1 MPPANLRSSRK
12 TDTNGLC
19 ANKGRRRFLKFLA
32 ASPLAALPA
41 TAWQTQQTAGAGAGS
56 GSGYFTPLTS
66 AKDAF
71 SVMDFEDAARRT
83 LPEAHFGYMAS
94 GVDDD
99 LTLKANREGFQHI
112 ELRTRRLID
121 VSKVDTRVELFGTTW
136 DFPIFI
142 CPTGAQ
148 RMFHPDA
155 ELATARAAKA
165 KGALQILSTV
175 TSVSYED
182 IAQARGGPVWYQLY
196 APAKWEQ
203 AEHII
208 KRVEAAGCPALALTV
223 DLLGGRNTETYN
235 RARRADKRECSECHN
250 GAPGSDLSVR
260 PMFKG
265 LDMTGFQM
273 NSPSMTW
280 DFVDRVKKTT
290 KMKFLLKG
298 LESREDAR
306 LAVEHGVD
314 GIIVSNHGG
323 RSMETLKPTIESL
336 PEVIEAVN
344 GRIPVLVDG
353 GFRRGSD
360 VIKALALGARAVG
373 IGRPYLWG
381 LSAFGQPGVER
392 VLDIMRGE
400 LQLAMR
406 QCGKTSIAQI
416 GKDTIAMKHA

>member
-1 MPPANLRSSRK
+1 MLPANLK
-12 TDTNGLC
+12 D
-19 ANKGRRRFLKFLA
+19 RRRFLKFLA

-41 TAWQTQQTAGAGAGS
+41 SAWQQSSPAS
-56 GSGYFTPLTS
+56 GSGPASEYFVPLTNP
-66 AKDAF
+66 KDAF
-71 SVMDFEDAARRT
+71 SVMDFEDAARRA

-99 LTLKANREGFQHI
+99 LTLKANREGYQHI

-121 VSKVDTRVELFGTTW
+121 VSHVDTRVDLFGTTF

-165 KGALQILSTV
+165 KGALQTLSTV

-182 IAQARGGPVWYQLY
+182 IAKARGGPVWYQLY

-250 GAPGSDLSVR
+250 GAPGSDLSAR

-298 LESREDAR
+298 LESREDAK

-323 RSMETLKPTIESL
+323 RSMETLRGTIESL
-336 PEVIEAVN
+336 PEVVEAVG
-344 GRIPVLVDG
+344 GRIPVFVDG
-353 GFRRGSD
+353 GIRRGTD

-381 LSAFGQPGVER
+381 LSSFGQPGVER

-406 QCGKTSIAQI
+406 QCGKTSLAQI

>member
-1 MPPANLRSSRK
+1 MPSANHR
-12 TDTNGLC
+12 D
-19 ANKGRRRFLKFLA
+19 RRRFLKFLA

-41 TAWQTQQTAGAGAGS
+41 AAWQTQPPSGTGAASDYIPLAG
-56 GSGYFTPLTS
+56 P
-66 AKDAF
+66 KDAF
-71 SVMDFEDAARRT
+71 SVMDFEEAARRA
-83 LPEAHFGYMAS
+83 LPVAHFGYMAS

-112 ELRTRRLID
+112 ELRTRRLVD
-121 VSKVDTRVELFGTTW
+121 VSHVDTRVELFGTTW

-148 RMFHPDA
+148 RMFHSDA
-155 ELATARAAKA
+155 ELATARAAKS

-175 TSVSYED
+175 TSVSYEE

-235 RARRADKRECSECHN
+235 RARRADKRACSECHN
-250 GAPGSDLSVR
+250 GAPGSDLSAR

-298 LESREDAR
+298 LESREDAK

-336 PEVIEAVN
+336 PEVVEAVN

-381 LSAFGQPGVER
+381 LSAFGQAGVER

-406 QCGKTSIAQI
+406 QCGAPSLAQI
-416 GKDTIAMKHA
+416 TRATVAMKS

>member
-1 MPPANLRSSRK
+1 MPSAKHR
-12 TDTNGLC
+12 D
-19 ANKGRRRFLKFLA
+19 RRRFLKFLA

-41 TAWQTQQTAGAGAGS
+41 AAWQTQQSSGGGAAS
-56 GSGYFTPLTS
+56 DYIPLATP
-66 AKDAF
+66 KDAF
-71 SVMDFEDAARRT
+71 SVMDFEEAARRA
-83 LPEAHFGYMAS
+83 LPVAHFGYMAS

-99 LTLKANREGFQHI
+99 LTLRANREGFQHI

-121 VSKVDTRVELFGTTW
+121 VSKVDTRVELFGTTF

-155 ELATARAAKA
+155 ELATARAAKS
-165 KGALQILSTV
+165 KRALQILSTV
-175 TSVSYED
+175 TSVSYEE

-235 RARRADKRECSECHN
+235 RARRADKRECSECHE
-250 GAPGSDLSVR
+250 GAPGSNLSAR
-260 PMFKG
+260 PMFKD

-314 GIIVSNHGG
+314 GIVVSNHGG

-336 PEVIEAVN
+336 PEVVDAVG

-406 QCGKTSIAQI
+406 QCGKTSLAEID
-416 GKDTIAMKHA
+416 KNTIAMKHV

>member
-1 MPPANLRSSRK
+1 MLFRS
-12 TDTNGLC
+12 
-19 ANKGRRRFLKFLA
+19 
-32 ASPLAALPA
+32 
-41 TAWQTQQTAGAGAGS
+41 
-56 GSGYFTPLTS
+56 
-66 AKDAF
+66 
-71 SVMDFEDAARRT
+71 
-83 LPEAHFGYMAS
+83 
-94 GVDDD
+94 
-99 LTLKANREGFQHI
+99 
-112 ELRTRRLID
+112 
-121 VSKVDTRVELFGTTW
+121 
-136 DFPIFI
+136 
-142 CPTGAQ
+142 
-148 RMFHPDA
+148 
-155 ELATARAAKA
+155 
-165 KGALQILSTV
+165 ILSTV
-175 TSVSYED
+175 TSVSYEE

-298 LESREDAR
+298 LESREDAK

-323 RSMETLKPTIESL
+323 RSMETLKATIESL
-336 PEVIEAVN
+336 PEVVEAVN

-406 QCGKTSIAQI
+406 QCGKTSLAQI
-416 GKDTIAMKHA
+416 DRNTIAMKRV

>member
-1 MPPANLRSSRK
+1 
-12 TDTNGLC
+12 
-19 ANKGRRRFLKFLA
+19 
-32 ASPLAALPA
+32 
-41 TAWQTQQTAGAGAGS
+41 
-56 GSGYFTPLTS
+56 
-66 AKDAF
+66 
-71 SVMDFEDAARRT
+71 MDFEDASRRA
-83 LPEAHFGYMAS
+83 LPQAHFGYMES

-99 LTLKANREGFQHI
+99 LTKRANQEGYQHI

-121 VSKVDTRVELFGTTW
+121 VSKVDTRVELFGSTF
-136 DFPIFI
+136 DSPIYI

-148 RMFHPDA
+148 KMFHPDA
-155 ELATARAAKA
+155 ELASARAAKA
-165 KGALQILSTV
+165 KGTLQVLSTV
-175 TSVSYED
+175 TSISYEE
-182 IAQARGGPVWYQLY
+182 IAKARGGPVWYQLY

-208 KRVEAAGCPALALTV
+208 KRVEASGCPVLALTV

-235 RARRADKRECSECHN
+235 RARRADKRDCNECHE
-250 GAPGSDLSVR
+250 GAPGSNLSAR
-260 PMFKG
+260 PMFQG

-273 NSPSMTW
+273 NSPTMTW

-298 LESREDAR
+298 IESREDAA

-314 GIIVSNHGG
+314 GIMVSNHGG

-336 PEVIEAVN
+336 PEVLEAVN

-353 GFRRGSD
+353 GVRRGSD
-360 VIKALALGARAVG
+360 VIKALALGAKAVG

-381 LSAFGQPGVER
+381 LSSFGQPGVER
-392 VLDIMRGE
+392 VLDILNGE

-406 QCGKTSIAQI
+406 QCGKTSIKQI
-416 GKDTIAMKHA
+416 DKSTVAMKKV

>member
-1 MPPANLRSSRK
+1 MPSANHK
-12 TDTNGLC
+12 D
-19 ANKGRRRFLKFLA
+19 RRRFLKFLA

-41 TAWQTQQTAGAGAGS
+41 AAWQTPPPSGAAD
-56 GSGYFTPLTS
+56 YIPLTTP
-66 AKDAF
+66 KDAF
-71 SVMDFEDAARRT
+71 SVMDFEEAARRA
-83 LPEAHFGYMAS
+83 LPMAHFGYMAS

-121 VSKVDTRVELFGTTW
+121 VSHVDTRVELFGTTW

-148 RMFHPDA
+148 RMFNPDA
-155 ELATARAAKA
+155 ELATARAAKS

-175 TSVSYED
+175 TSVSYEE

-208 KRVEAAGCPALALTV
+208 KRVEAVGCPALALTV

-235 RARRADKRECSECHN
+235 RARRADKRACSECHN

-273 NSPSMTW
+273 NSPTMTW

-336 PEVIEAVN
+336 PEVVEAVN

-406 QCGKTSIAQI
+406 QCGKTSLAQI
-416 GKDTIAMKHA
+416 DKNTVAMKRV